1 MRILIADDNEHV
13 RRGVKSILARTPW
26 EVCGEAKDGDEAIQS
41 AAALLPDLVLLDV
54 SMPGISGLEVA
65 RQLHETSPA
74 IKIVVM
80 SQHDPVVLLPR
91 ALEMGAHACV
101 DKGRLVTDLVPTIER
116 VQPR

>member
-13 RRGVKSILARTPW
+13 RRGVKAILARTPW
-26 EVCGEAKDGDEAIQS
+26 EVCAEAKDGNEAIQS
-41 AAALLPDLVLLDV
+41 AADLLPDLVLLDI
-54 SMPGISGLEVA
+54 SMPGISGLDVA
-65 RQLHETSPA
+65 HQLHETLPA

-80 SQHDPVVLLPR
+80 SQHDPGILLPH